1 MYKFYKTSANLQLFS
16 GIGCISNPSL
26 NSSLDINKPYTA
38 YDLSGR
44 SISNINS
51 AKGVVIVK
59 QNGMT
64 FKLIKK

>member
-1 MYKFYKTSANLQLFS
+1 MSREELRLGLLMQHQQY
-16 GIGCISNPSL
+16 
-26 NSSLDINKPYTA
+26 SSLDINKPYTA